1 MPRAD
6 ARKGSETPMPSPSGC
21 AMPTASAPPARLLLR
36 SRRPAHD
43 HAGLLHAPLA
53 CRHSLPRGLP
63 ACLPPPAR
71 APWPGAAPSRP
82 SMAARAGARATMRAG
97 PKAGKRAGA
106 SASAG
111 SAGRR
116 RQEHRRV
123 CRRRHSRQPRQP
135 GAARRARKAPDAGQ
149 PCPPDVID
157 AAEAALE
164 GRLAR
169 PPAPLREA
177 GSPARR
183 PPFTGLRLRP
193 SRPADRPG

>member
-1 MPRAD
+1 
-6 ARKGSETPMPSPSGC
+6 MPSPSGC

-43 HAGLLHAPLA
+43 HAGPLHAPLA

-71 APWPGAAPSRP
+71 APRPGAAPSRP
-82 SMAARAGARATMRAG
+82 SMAARATMRAG

-149 PCPPDVID
+149 PCPPTSLTQLKQRLKAGLPGPLPRCGKPVRLRGVRPSLVFGC
-157 AAEAALE
+157 AL
-164 GRLAR
+164 
-169 PPAPLREA
+169 
-177 GSPARR
+177 PARR
-183 PPFTGLRLRP
+183 TGLASGIARTQCR
-193 SRPADRPG
+193 SQDRAAVE

>member
-43 HAGLLHAPLA
+43 HAGPLHAPLA

-71 APWPGAAPSRP
+71 APRPGAAPSRP
-82 SMAARAGARATMRAG
+82 SMAA
-97 PKAGKRAGA
+97 RAGA

-157 AAEAALE
+157 ATEAALE

-177 GSPARR
+177 GPPARR